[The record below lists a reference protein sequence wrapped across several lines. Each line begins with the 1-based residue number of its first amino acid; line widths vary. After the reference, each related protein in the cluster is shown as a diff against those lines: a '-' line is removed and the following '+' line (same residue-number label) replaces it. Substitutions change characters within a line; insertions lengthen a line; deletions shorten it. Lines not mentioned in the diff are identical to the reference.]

1 MEPSFLA
8 SVLHS
13 VSPGCVEQMGGNQFL
28 QMHMLPVKL
37 HHIAFG
43 HTRQPLETL
52 LVLHKA
58 VVLKPE
64 SPYVCWSIIG

>member
-1 MEPSFLA
+1 
-8 SVLHS
+8 
-13 VSPGCVEQMGGNQFL
+13 MGGNQFL
-28 QMHMLPVKL
+28 QMCVFLPEHYRQWLIVGNNRHMLPVKL
-37 HHIAFG
+37 HHIAFR

-52 LVLHKA
+52 PVLHKA